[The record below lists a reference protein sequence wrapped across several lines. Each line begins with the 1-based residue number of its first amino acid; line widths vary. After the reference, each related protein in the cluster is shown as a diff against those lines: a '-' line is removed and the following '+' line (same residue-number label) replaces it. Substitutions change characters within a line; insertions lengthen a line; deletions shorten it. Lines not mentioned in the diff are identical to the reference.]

1 MKINSK
7 KNPYFQPMWT
17 LFTMTSELLML
28 IFVHKNTNQ
37 VKKIKHNN
45 AFKPLSAFCS

>member
-1 MKINSK
+1 
-7 KNPYFQPMWT
+7 MWT

-37 VKKIKHNN
+37 VKKKIKHNN